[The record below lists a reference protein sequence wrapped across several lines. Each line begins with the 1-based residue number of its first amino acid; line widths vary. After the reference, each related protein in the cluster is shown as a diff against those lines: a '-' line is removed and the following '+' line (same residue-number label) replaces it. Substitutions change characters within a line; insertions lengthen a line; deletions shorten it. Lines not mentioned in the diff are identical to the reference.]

1 MIATASLNMATLLN
15 SSGKRNDSERR
26 FLVVPFYRFVPE
38 HLAVILAKAGIQSD
52 RYGALA
58 ALGPRLRGGDRNG
71 AEQRGA

>member
-1 MIATASLNMATLLN
+1 M
-15 SSGKRNDSERR
+15 
-26 FLVVPFYRFVPE
+26 VPFYRFVPE